1 MVKIPVKKSFC
12 VCRRRQTIF
21 FVFLTVRLLET
32 VLIHGIIVKNNRW
45 LSVKTTYGLVKST
58 NSRCIFPQNF
68 CKMQVYQTK
77 MPFGQIEN
85 DGFPSGGNLRETFGQ
100 RFQRM
105 RKNANL
111 TQEDVATKLNIT
123 AQAVSKWENDVSAPD
138 ISVLV
143 ELSDILGVSL
153 DELLGKERET
163 RVQMSPDKKSI
174 DKMVLK
180 IKVISNDGDKVNVN
194 LPLVIVKS
202 LVTSGAEMPKFNG
215 SDVLSNVD
223 FNQLFALVEQG
234 VVGKIV
240 DVQSSD
246 GDTVEIWVE

>member
-1 MVKIPVKKSFC
+1 M
-12 VCRRRQTIF
+12 
-21 FVFLTVRLLET
+21 
-32 VLIHGIIVKNNRW
+32 
-45 LSVKTTYGLVKST
+45 
-58 NSRCIFPQNF
+58 
-68 CKMQVYQTK
+68 
-77 MPFGQIEN
+77 
-85 DGFPSGGNLRETFGQ
+85 RETFGQ

-123 AQAVSKWENDVSAPD
+123 EQAVSKWENDVSAPD